1 MKRRTSPAWSKHTS
15 SEGFTLVELMAVVAI
30 IGVLATI
37 AVVSYRKLVD
47 SSHVSEA
54 THMVQAIRVAQESY
68 RAEAGTYA
76 TVSSSL
82 SDGCPTNHA
91 GAKTS
96 WDPNCGSTMKWS
108 ALGVHADGPVY
119 FSYATMAGRAG
130 GALPALPG
138 EMAVEPTLGDTPAH
152 DWFVISARGDLNA
165 NGVYCT
171 VIGVS
176 WTNDLYID
184 REGE

>member
-82 SDGCPTNHA
+82 SDGCPAYTP
-91 GAKTS
+91 GKKTG
-96 WDPNCGSTMKWS
+96 WDPNCGSGAMKWS
-108 ALGVHADGPVY
+108 ALGVHADGAVY
-119 FSYATMAGRAG
+119 FSYATVGGRAG
-130 GALPALPG
+130 AALPALPDL
-138 EMAVEPTLGDTPAH
+138 ANPPSPWTAPNQ

-165 NGVYCT
+165 NGTFCT

-176 WTNDLYID
+176 WTNDLFID

>member
-82 SDGCPTNHA
+82 SDGCPAYTP
-91 GAKTS
+91 GKKTG
-96 WDPNCGSTMKWS
+96 WDPNCGSGALKWS
-108 ALGVHADGPVY
+108 ALGVHADGAVY
-119 FSYATMAGRAG
+119 FSYATIAGRAG
-130 GALPALPG
+130 TTTPAYPDG
-138 EMAVEPTLGDTPAH
+138 MAVTPDVATPTQ

-165 NGVYCT
+165 NDTYCT